1 MAAYQMSPFAI
12 FSCCIIGILCI
23 ISLSGNGFIFIVT
36 VLQWLQKRKMPPCD
50 FLLTCLSAS
59 RLLTQF
65 NYMASYFLP
74 FFYSPSIRKMFFFS
88 RVFLHMASL
97 WCVSWLS
104 IFYCV
109 KVINFSNSLLLW
121 LKLRINLLVPKL
133 LGISMVI
140 FMVFSLPSI
149 FTFHKFNKPCN
160 QTITPPTSHEPEDS
174 MWIRFFPVQ
183 ITFTC
188 INFSMN
194 IAATLLLL
202 ISLWRHVRNLRK
214 SGTSVQDL
222 NTQVHLKVMRPLFIT
237 LLLYLLFIACSIT
250 MTTGFFHVQEN
261 QALISEIM
269 ISIFPSVHPIIL
281 IWTNPKLKDVAAHML
296 NIRQRA

>member
-1 MAAYQMSPFAI
+1 MAANQMPPYAI
-12 FSCCIIGILCI
+12 ISWCIIGILCI
-23 ISLSGNGFIFIVT
+23 VSLSGNGFIFIVT

-59 RLLTQF
+59 RLLTQL
-65 NYMASYFLP
+65 NAMAIYFMEL
-74 FFYSPSIRKMFFFS
+74 FYPSSRSAMLFFS
-88 RVFLHMASL
+88 WVLLNMASL

-121 LKLRINLLVPKL
+121 LKLRINLLLPKL
-133 LGISMVI
+133 LGISVVI
-140 FMVFSLPSI
+140 FMVSSLPSI
-149 FTFHKFNKPCN
+149 FTFHKCNEPCN
-160 QTITPPTSHEPEDS
+160 QTVTPLINEKPGN
-174 MWIRFFPVQ
+174 MWISFFPVE

-214 SGTSVQDL
+214 NGTSVRDL
-222 NTQVHLKVMRPLFIT
+222 NTQVHLKVMRPLLIT
-237 LLLYLLFIACSIT
+237 LLLYLLFIASLIT
-250 MTTGFFHVQEN
+250 MATGFLNLQTK
-261 QALISEIM
+261 QALIGEIM
-269 ISIFPSVHPIIL
+269 VTIFPSVHAIIL
-281 IWTNPKLKDVAAHML
+281 IWTNPKLREVAAHML
-296 NIRQRA
+296 NIRQSA